1 MLKNL
6 VAAVDQSPE
15 ILEKVKSF
23 WRERLDARAA
33 LVASGIE
40 RGELPPDT
48 DADLV
53 IEGLLARIYLRV
65 LLSGQCVTGDF
76 FEQLINILLTDFSAV
91 RPHAD
96 LLVMLAGRNP
106 K

>member
-1 MLKNL
+1 M
-6 VAAVDQSPE
+6 
-15 ILEKVKSF
+15 
-23 WRERLDARAA
+23 
-33 LVASGIE
+33 
-40 RGELPPDT
+40 
-48 DADLV
+48 